1 MAGCGHRVAEGALEF
16 DESHRIVDRMHG
28 QGRHADVVR
37 RVGVLGKAGR
47 RLGVGSL
54 ACGMR
59 AGCGVVA

>member
-1 MAGCGHRVAEGALEF
+1 LEF